1 MIYLKKICNAWF
13 TGMLLLALLHQSLQK
28 LLEIRIP
35 VIDNYLDPLLLMPM
49 LLHLMLWERR
59 ILFKK
64 DLQYVFSLSEVIILF
79 IIVSFVVEYLFPR
92 WNAGF
97 TADGWDVVCYACGTI
112 IFYFFFNVPYR
123 KAIKC
128 Q

>member
-13 TGMLLLALLHQSLQK
+13 AGMLLLVLLHQSLEK

-35 VIDNYLDPLLLMPM
+35 VIDNYLDPLLLMPI

-64 DLQYVFSLSEVIILF
+64 DCNMFFPFS
-79 IIVSFVVEYLFPR
+79 R
-92 WNAGF
+92 
-97 TADGWDVVCYACGTI
+97 
-112 IFYFFFNVPYR
+112 
-123 KAIKC
+123 
-128 Q
+128 